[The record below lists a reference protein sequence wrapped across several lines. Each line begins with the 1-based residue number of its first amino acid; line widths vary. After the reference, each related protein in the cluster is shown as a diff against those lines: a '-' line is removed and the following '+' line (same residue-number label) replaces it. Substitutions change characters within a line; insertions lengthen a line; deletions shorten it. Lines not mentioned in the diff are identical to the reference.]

1 MQNWLA
7 EEAAHQLRRNP
18 NYKPMRRER
27 RHRWMMRLE
36 RLFGWE
42 LSKKH
47 YRRTH
52 EV

>member
-1 MQNWLA
+1 MTP
-7 EEAAHQLRRNP
+7 EEIHPFLT
-18 NYKPMRRER
+18 RRER

-47 YRRTH
+47 YRLRNLQNA
-52 EV
+52 EKVKR